1 MPSESDS
8 GKLMA
13 ALLATPYEVPL
24 PDGRQS
30 ETALAVQRG
39 VCRLLRNMG
48 FAVLPEFPLAS
59 GRRADIIAMDAVG
72 FIWIV
77 EIKSSPADYRAD
89 GKWQEYRD
97 YCDRF
102 CFAIPHG
109 MDAAI
114 IPADVGL
121 ILADGYGAEVMRQLD
136 DHPLH
141 ASRRKA
147 VALHF
152 ARVAAHRLHSLWDP

>member
-1 MPSESDS
+1 MARDAENPKMPDS
-8 GKLMA
+8 QSGV
-13 ALLATPYEVPL
+13 PYGPPT

-39 VCRLLRNMG
+39 VCRMLRSMG
-48 FAVLPEFPLAS
+48 FAVLPEFVLAS
-59 GRRADIIAMDAVG
+59 GRRADVIAMDPG
-72 FIWIV
+72 GLIWIV
-77 EIKSSPADYRAD
+77 EIKSSLADYRAD
-89 GKWQEYRD
+89 GKWREYRD

-102 CFAIPHG
+102 CFAIPHT
-109 MDAAI
+109 MDGAV
-114 IPADVGL
+114 IPEEVGL
-121 ILADGYGAEVMRQLD
+121 IIADSYGAELMRQLP

-147 VALHF
+147 VSLQF